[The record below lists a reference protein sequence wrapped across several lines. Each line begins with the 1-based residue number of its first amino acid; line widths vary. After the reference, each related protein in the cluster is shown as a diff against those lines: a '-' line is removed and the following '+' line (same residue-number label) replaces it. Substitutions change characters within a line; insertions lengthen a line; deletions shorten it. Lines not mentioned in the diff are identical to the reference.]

1 MTRYE
6 DLPLMYKHREQE
18 GTLILTWDVNTQD
31 RIIPGRFIWAIQ
43 QDDASVSAMGKVK
56 GLDKLNKIRNQF
68 ILDKWELYQRPKYNV
83 KDDKE
88 AAEARKKEEL
98 EMAAL
103 GNIDLAALETK
114 IDAGL
119 TDADRLARAKAVE
132 DINKGSALSSFS
144 KWLLEE

>member
-6 DLPLMYKHREQE
+6 DLPLMYKHQEQE
-18 GTLILTWDVNTQD
+18 GTLILTWDVNNQD

-43 QDDASVSAMGKVK
+43 HDDASVSAMGKVK

-68 ILDKWELYQRPKYNV
+68 ILDKWEFYPRPKYNV

-98 EMAAL
+98 EMADAS
-103 GNIDLAALETK
+103 NIDLVSLETK
-114 IDAGL
+114 IEANL
-119 TDADRLARAKAVE
+119 TDADRLARNKAIQ
-132 DINKGSALSSFS
+132 DINKGDQFSSFS
-144 KWLLEE
+144 KWLLED